1 MAPAMHRRSG
11 TLFFCCSFL
20 VLNIA
25 GRRLS
30 LAIYPQLNNM
40 PCCMVYKALE
50 LLFIFYK

>member
-30 LAIYPQLNNM
+30 LAIYPQLNNI
-40 PCCMVYKALE
+40 AL
-50 LLFIFYK
+50 LHGL